1 MKPPESARKLLANTL
16 MEVVARIPESTQ
28 RPVAEADA
36 RASEVARKAARQ
48 AGMLAASLS
57 LPPGWLGWL
66 TVLPEMLGVW
76 RIQAQM
82 VSDIAGLYGKHGTL
96 GKEQMLYCLFKHVS
110 AQLFR
115 DIAVRTGERL
125 VVQSGGAQALQALV
139 LQISGKLLGAA
150 ASKSASRWVP
160 IVGAVG
166 VGAYAYYDTVQ
177 VAKNAQRLFRG

>member
-1 MKPPESARKLLANTL
+1 
-16 MEVVARIPESTQ
+16 
-28 RPVAEADA
+28 
-36 RASEVARKAARQ
+36 
-48 AGMLAASLS
+48 
-57 LPPGWLGWL
+57 
-66 TVLPEMLGVW
+66 
-76 RIQAQM
+76 
-82 VSDIAGLYGKHGTL
+82 
-96 GKEQMLYCLFKHVS
+96 MLYCLFKHVS